1 MSVKIDQALILHF
14 VGGDFGIDAAYE
26 NQPYTPRQG
35 VPYAEVSVLQND
47 ITPVDLHYNNETD
60 GTFRVVLRYPIN
72 TGAVAAKEMADQI
85 FAHFA
90 IGEQLSFDGQDLLI
104 TSHHRMS
111 GASEQ
116 GLYKIV
122 LTIGYQAYILR

>member
-1 MSVKIDQALILHF
+1 MSVKIDQALISHF
-14 VGGDFGIDAAYE
+14 VNGDFGIDAAYE
-26 NQPYTPRQG
+26 NLAFTPRQG
-35 VPYAEVSVLQND
+35 EPYAEISVLQND

-60 GTFRVVLRYPIN
+60 GILRVVLRYPTNI
-72 TGAVAAKEMADQI
+72 GAIAAKEMADQI

-104 TSHHRMS
+104 TSHHRMN

-116 GLYKIV
+116 WLYKIV